1 MRVSECFCVSGEKI
15 ISPCSLIN
23 ENHLICH
30 KGARPN
36 DFRKRVKETECVKG
50 RKRGR
55 KNEVILEGE
64 METVFY
70 FQKNE
75 PTETF
80 IGKE

>member
-1 MRVSECFCVSGEKI
+1 MV
-15 ISPCSLIN
+15 SPCSLIN
-23 ENHLICH
+23 ENHYICH

-36 DFRKRVKETECVKG
+36 DFRKRVKERECVKG

-75 PTETF
+75 PVETF
-80 IGKE
+80 IGNE

>member
-1 MRVSECFCVSGEKI
+1 MISE
-15 ISPCSLIN
+15 
-23 ENHLICH
+23 
-30 KGARPN
+30 
-36 DFRKRVKETECVKG
+36 RVKERECVKV

-75 PTETF
+75 PAETF
-80 IGKE
+80 IRNE

>member
-1 MRVSECFCVSGEKI
+1 MFLRVSGNKI
-15 ISPCSLIN
+15 VCSCAPIN
-23 ENHLICH
+23 ENHYSCH
-30 KGARPN
+30 KDARPN
-36 DFRKRVKETECVKG
+36 DFRMRAKDGECVKG

-75 PTETF
+75 PAETF
-80 IGKE
+80 IRNE